1 MRCGMI
7 LRSSEG
13 DVKLDGFEIP
23 ELDSRYL
30 VIKADDIPGANEI
43 RIFDTVMPLLASD
56 YIAYKG
62 QPLLVLFGPD
72 YETTELAR
80 FYSFVPLN
88 YNLISIVNGREG
100 WYYDRAIEST

>member
-56 YIAYKG
+56 
-62 QPLLVLFGPD
+62 
-72 YETTELAR
+72 
-80 FYSFVPLN
+80 
-88 YNLISIVNGREG
+88 
-100 WYYDRAIEST
+100 